1 MKHALEHFEMH
12 PEATLD
18 ELERVMCAYGYE
30 LWPYNQAF
38 KEELLHAEERV
49 GERFLIPKLSA
60 DLKKKYAGFKA
71 AGGTIRM
78 LHSGAEAA
86 QFSSAERMELCEALV
101 GLQRDLRAYAT
112 QHVMGVGKKH
122 YKIHVEHFRRR
133 LEEMH
138 KHIERLRHLAD
149 HEDDHPSLAMEIRSQ
164 VRAFEQGLCLLGP
177 ELSYDAVCS
186 SVDYFEGRQKQFR
199 HFKYL
204 YQPKAFVRS

>member
-1 MKHALEHFEMH
+1 MKNALEHFEMH
-12 PEATLD
+12 PETTLN

-38 KEELLHAEERV
+38 KEELLAAEERV
-49 GERFLIPKLSA
+49 GERFLLPKLSA
-60 DLKKKYAGFKA
+60 DLKKKYADFKS
-71 AGGTIRM
+71 AGGTIRA
-78 LHSGAEAA
+78 LHSGAQAA
-86 QFSSAERMELCEALV
+86 LFTPSERMELCEVLVAL
-101 GLQRDLRAYAT
+101 QHDLRSYAI

-122 YKIHVEHFRRR
+122 YKTHVEHFRRR

-149 HEDDHPSLAMEIRSQ
+149 HEDDHPTLANEIRSQ

-186 SVDYFEGRQKQFR
+186 SVDYFEGRRGQFK

-204 YQPKAFVRS
+204 YQPKAYVR